1 MLANLFGL
9 YSVCDEADL
18 CCLVSADQRILHQ
31 GAEETL
37 PGLQQHRRLHLHVEC
52 HHVDSKAQTHM
63 EQSSCVRVCVSVQAP
78 ELTAEM

>member
-63 EQSSCVRVCVSVQAP
+63 EHSSCVRVCVSVQAP